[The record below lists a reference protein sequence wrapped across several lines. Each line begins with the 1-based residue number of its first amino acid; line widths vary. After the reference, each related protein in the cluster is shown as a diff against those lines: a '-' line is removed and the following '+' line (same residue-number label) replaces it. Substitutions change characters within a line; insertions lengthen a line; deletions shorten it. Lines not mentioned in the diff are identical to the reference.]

1 MDWIALVAFIAGII
15 LLILGGSLVLN
26 LPVIIGFFQAI
37 MGFLC
42 ILLGVVAVFFG
53 WKLMKTV

>member
-1 MDWIALVAFIAGII
+1 MDWIALVAFVAGII

-42 ILLGVVAVFFG
+42 IMLGIVSVFFG
-53 WKLMKTV
+53 WKLIKAV

>member
-1 MDWIALVAFIAGII
+1 MDWIALVSFIAGII

-42 ILLGVVAVFFG
+42 IMLGIVSVFFG
-53 WKLMKTV
+53 WKLIKAV

>member
-15 LLILGGSLVLN
+15 LLILGGSLVFN
-26 LPVIIGFFQAI
+26 LPVIIGFFQTI

-53 WKLMKTV
+53 WKLTRNV